1 MDLKD
6 APMVKVTWVDAQET
20 NAGWQSLDEM
30 QAAPLAK
37 CQEIG
42 VLIVNDYEKVVV
54 CRSRVVDD
62 GFEEEFEDTGG
73 ACIAIPKSWVVRI
86 DRLACVGSLQESS
99 GSFEGL
105 ASTFACPDGSDL

>member
-6 APMVKVTWVDAQET
+6 APMVKVTWVDAQES

-54 CRSRVVDD
+54 CRSRVIDD
-62 GFEEEFEDTGG
+62 GFAEEFEDMGG

>member
-30 QAAPLAK
+30 QATPLAK

-54 CRSRVVDD
+54 CRSQVIDD
-62 GFEEEFEDTGG
+62 GFEKDFEDMGG

-86 DRLACVGSLQESS
+86 DRLACVGALKEPS